1 MNRCS
6 PFVGERVQPAKSCLR
21 SFRNPD
27 RRARVSRSQMPET
40 ARVLISTHS
49 IHEHAMVSKRIFMTD
64 GWLQGTSVPIGVN
77 GSGG

>member
-1 MNRCS
+1 
-6 PFVGERVQPAKSCLR
+6 
-21 SFRNPD
+21 
-27 RRARVSRSQMPET
+27 MPET